1 MLGLRIPSLSSFL
14 RPWDLQV
21 DLGLEAE
28 ARSLIER
35 VGPRSW
41 CWTGRAGML
50 QLMGS
55 QRVRHD

>member
-35 VGPRSW
+35 VCKVLGFPNFL
-41 CWTGRAGML
+41 GK
-50 QLMGS
+50 
-55 QRVRHD
+55 